1 MPFLC
6 HRKCFFCIICDVKCA
21 LSQGR
26 AAVPLSQAV
35 TSACPRFTPLRIPFF
50 LLPGLALLQLR
61 SQSKDNLPALASAPH
76 PHPPPSPSIAKELET
91 PAPTELVKEAAS
103 LLPFAIAAYTVSSAR
118 TVPSGCSVSTAH
130 LTAASGAVPCS
141 KWSHRDGGG
150 VACSCLLRA
159 VHMAIMWRRICDPW
173 YGRCCWI

>member
-1 MPFLC
+1 MC
-6 HRKCFFCIICDVKCA
+6 HESGS
-21 LSQGR
+21 LTQGR
-26 AAVPLSQAV
+26 AAILLSPAV
-35 TSACPRFTPLRIPFF
+35 TSPCPLSTPLRIPLF
-50 LLPGLALLQLR
+50 LPPGLALLQLR

-76 PHPPPSPSIAKELET
+76 PHPSPSPSPSPSIAKELET